1 MIVKVD
7 EAKPQFSLGDVIK
20 LRGKLYLIVQGHPSM
35 QYICDGEDHQERR
48 FYPIAFDG
56 KTVYCEPRT
65 MKQLHQYI
73 YNNESVV
80 KVYPK
85 EKYLLELRGDK
96 PHDAE

>member
-7 EAKPQFSLGDVIK
+7 EDKPQFSLGDVIK

-35 QYICDGEDHQERR
+35 KYERLEVEFPEKR
-48 FYPIAFDG
+48 FYPLAFDG

-65 MKQLHQYI
+65 MIELHEYI
-73 YNNESVV
+73 YINESVV

-85 EKYLLELRGDK
+85 EKFRLELRGDS
-96 PHDAE
+96 PRDSE